1 MNKTLVNLYITNKG
15 LFNQL
20 SFSGMRSVLFW
31 NSQEQSLRDLVL
43 CLKYKKTFLLRTLF
57 FVDNSIFHPKLE
69 LLPKLGKKRAQVAME
84 LLVFLTD
91 LRVNLKESAHFRE
104 SCFHFLIR
112 GSKVACELLCFSENR
127 SSEPRKK
134 SCQ

>member
-1 MNKTLVNLYITNKG
+1 MTEKINLLDYDRAGLESYFLKIGEKSFRAHQLLKWIYQHGVTDVGLMTNIS
-15 LFNQL
+15 N
-20 SFSGMRSVLFW
+20 
-31 NSQEQSLRDLVL
+31 
-43 CLKYKKTFLLRTLF
+43 
-57 FVDNSIFHPKLE
+57 
-69 LLPKLGKKRAQVAME
+69 
-84 LLVFLTD
+84 D

-134 SCQ
+134 SCQQKNVYFVCIPLETHGD

>member
-1 MNKTLVNLYITNKG
+1 M
-15 LFNQL
+15 
-20 SFSGMRSVLFW
+20 
-31 NSQEQSLRDLVL
+31 
-43 CLKYKKTFLLRTLF
+43 
-57 FVDNSIFHPKLE
+57 
-69 LLPKLGKKRAQVAME
+69 LPKLGKKRAQVAME

-127 SSEPRKK
+127 SSEPQKKVANNKK
-134 SCQ
+134 SVRGRADYMDGSF